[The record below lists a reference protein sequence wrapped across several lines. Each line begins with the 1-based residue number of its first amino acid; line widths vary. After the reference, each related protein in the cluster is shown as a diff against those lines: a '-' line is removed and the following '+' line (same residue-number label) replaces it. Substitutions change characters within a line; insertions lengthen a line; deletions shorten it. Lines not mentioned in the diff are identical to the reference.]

1 MNPLSIGG
9 VLVNNNLVPRRR
21 YCVSGGELPLMAV
34 RGNFSIVP
42 NTRAFSQEITS
53 TDHPTLNATKRPW
66 VAGAVGV
73 SGALWQCS

>member
-1 MNPLSIGG
+1 
-9 VLVNNNLVPRRR
+9 
-21 YCVSGGELPLMAV
+21 MAV
-34 RGNFSIVP
+34 RGNFSIIP
-42 NTRAFSQEITS
+42 NTQAFSQEITS